1 MNSKIKT
8 ALMDPHIVAGIG
20 NIYSDE
26 ALWLAS
32 IHPER
37 LVKNIKGKEM
47 QKLFK
52 SVQEVL
58 TKGINFG
65 GDSMSDYRN
74 ILGLPGKF
82 HHEQNVYQKK
92 NEKCGKKGCHGIIQ
106 RIVVGGR
113 STHFCPEHQ
122 R

>member
-1 MNSKIKT
+1 
-8 ALMDPHIVAGIG
+8 MDPSVVAGIG

-26 ALWLAS
+26 ALWLSS

-37 LVKNIKGKEM
+37 KIKDISDKEM

-52 SVQEVL
+52 SIQEVL
-58 TKGINFG
+58 TKGIDFG

-92 NEKCGKKGCHGIIQ
+92 NEKCGKKGCNGIIQ

-113 STHFCPEHQ
+113 STHFCPIHQ
-122 R
+122 K